1 MDLKLELAGSDITN
15 SYPLWVY
22 PAGGELSPG
31 DVIIASS
38 LSDDVTNAL
47 RNGANVLLAPSRS
60 IVDSTTVGGLFMT
73 DYWNYRMFKTISESN
88 NRPVSPGTMGLLIN
102 ASHPALAQFPTDYHT
117 SWQWYGIVKNSYPLI
132 LDALNDID
140 YRPLVQ
146 VIDNVERNH
155 RLGLVMEFNVDK
167 GKLLLVM
174 ADIDKATSTIEGRQL
189 FKSLIGY
196 MNSDGFLPS
205 TSISMKQ
212 LEELLTVPASSLRI
226 DALHN
231 ISYD

>member
-1 MDLKLELAGSDITN
+1 MAVV
-15 SYPLWVY
+15 W
-22 PAGGELSPG
+22 
-31 DVIIASS
+31 
-38 LSDDVTNAL
+38 
-47 RNGANVLLAPSRS
+47 
-60 IVDSTTVGGLFMT
+60 
-73 DYWNYRMFKTISESN
+73 
-88 NRPVSPGTMGLLIN
+88 
-102 ASHPALAQFPTDYHT
+102 
-117 SWQWYGIVKNSYPLI
+117 NSYPLI

-212 LEELLTVPASSLRI
+212 LEELLTVPASSLQI

>member
-1 MDLKLELAGSDITN
+1 MR
-15 SYPLWVY
+15 
-22 PAGGELSPG
+22 LSP
-31 DVIIASS
+31 
-38 LSDDVTNAL
+38 AL
-47 RNGANVLLAPSRS
+47 S
-60 IVDSTTVGGLFMT
+60 IVDSTTVGALFMT
-73 DYWNYRMFKTISESN
+73 DYWNYRMFKTISENN

-212 LEELLTVPASSLRI
+212 LEDLLTVPASSLRI